1 MTQLP
6 TKVKLLLITY
16 KDPNGSE
23 FVPIPIS
30 PPIPANPNEIFFI
43 SVEDLSLQFH
53 MHNGSMGKLSGSTAK
68 FPTWISIFEPFGHS
82 GQ

>member
-1 MTQLP
+1 MTKLP
-6 TKVKLLLITY
+6 EKVKLLLITR
-16 KDPNGSE
+16 KDPSGSE

-30 PPIPANPNEIFFI
+30 PPANQPNEIFFI
-43 SVEDLSLQFH
+43 SVEGLTPLDH
-53 MHNGSMGKLSGSTAK
+53 MDNGYQGKLSGSTAK